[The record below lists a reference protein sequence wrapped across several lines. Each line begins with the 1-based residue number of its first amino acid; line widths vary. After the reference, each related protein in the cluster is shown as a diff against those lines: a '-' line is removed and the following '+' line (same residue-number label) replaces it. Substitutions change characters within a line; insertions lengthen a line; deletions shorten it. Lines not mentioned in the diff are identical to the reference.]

1 MNNQLTMSTFSTCDH
16 HSSRECTNSPVS
28 HNGRRYARC
37 RECHFH
43 DSEMF
48 TTRDGRT
55 LCPTAVD
62 YESVRCEYTF
72 NTDGS
77 HYRAHPDQGM
87 VEYEPDRWVAEEYF
101 REHFRLCAHPGCE
114 TNRYYVGNVP
124 AVAYCL
130 DHWDTYRFLCGMC
143 DGEAERPA
151 QHYQGME
158 TCFECTRV
166 CSNPEI
172 ARDEGAIIRAS
183 EGSLNRDMRT
193 PDGFQIPPIGIQ
205 AVESSDDN
213 EVIASTSVSVEVGDN
228 NIPRITDP
236 YTDPEYWR
244 DDDDEDDEDDEDYPV
259 GSNEFDQTPVRPE
272 EHPAVQAVRQER
284 QLLESTNRRRT
295 NFGRDR
301 SIVLPT
307 TDNGWQHEDVDDYI
321 SSYNYRP
328 EIQPRGANKSG
339 LLFGWEVETEPSP
352 RPVREGMDEPWTN
365 LQASF
370 HVTQNSI
377 DNQGNVLYCKRDGSV
392 YNGFEV
398 VSHPMSF
405 EWLMDD
411 RNQQY
416 INTVFELADHGYRSH
431 EGGSCGM
438 HVHMDAIKLSNLHYY
453 KMLRFLYK
461 PGFYEFFK
469 RISQRTDSQISAW
482 CNLRLSTAGQ
492 MRRATVYGSKSYE
505 LSNMMD
511 HTKIAAKRTVDRR
524 YMLEN
529 RAPHGRRTALNST
542 GRTIELR
549 LPRGTIRKDRFLK
562 NIEFAHSLWCYS
574 DCTAIP
580 EIQRLPNYFNF
591 LEKWRGTYKNLY
603 KFIHGYTVY
612 EDGQL
617 TEIPGI
623 LAELHITPQGG
634 VHPITNE

>member
-1 MNNQLTMSTFSTCDH
+1 
-16 HSSRECTNSPVS
+16 
-28 HNGRRYARC
+28 
-37 RECHFH
+37 
-43 DSEMF
+43 
-48 TTRDGRT
+48 
-55 LCPTAVD
+55 
-62 YESVRCEYTF
+62 
-72 NTDGS
+72 
-77 HYRAHPDQGM
+77 
-87 VEYEPDRWVAEEYF
+87 
-101 REHFRLCAHPGCE
+101 
-114 TNRYYVGNVP
+114 
-124 AVAYCL
+124 
-130 DHWDTYRFLCGMC
+130 
-143 DGEAERPA
+143 
-151 QHYQGME
+151 
-158 TCFECTRV
+158 
-166 CSNPEI
+166 
-172 ARDEGAIIRAS
+172 
-183 EGSLNRDMRT
+183 MRT
-193 PDGFQIPPIGIQ
+193 PDRSVASITQGTLAIPPIGIQ
-205 AVESSDDN
+205 ATESSDDN
-213 EVIASTSVSVEVGDN
+213 EVIAGATVSVEVGEN

-236 YTDPEYWR
+236 YIDPTDEYWDNDDHE
-244 DDDDEDDEDDEDYPV
+244 DDDSLLEMNDEDYPV
-259 GSNEFDQTPVRPE
+259 GSDEFDQTTVTQE
-272 EHPAVQAVRQER
+272 NPAVQAIRQER

-295 NFGRDR
+295 NFGRDH

-307 TDNGWQHEDVDDYI
+307 NDRGWQAEDVEDYI

-352 RPVREGMDEPWTN
+352 SSVRDGMSDSWTN

-377 DNQGNVLYCKRDGSV
+377 DSHGNVLYCKRDGSV

-405 EWLMDD
+405 EWLMDS

-416 INTVFELADHGYRSH
+416 INTVFELAEHGYRSH
-431 EGGSCGM
+431 EGGACGM
-438 HVHMDAIKLSNLHYY
+438 HIHMDAIKLSNLHYY

-469 RISQRTDSQISAW
+469 RISQRTDSQINAW

-492 MRRATVYGSKSYE
+492 MRRATVYGSKTYE
-505 LSNMMD
+505 LETNTD
-511 HTKIAAKRTVDRR
+511 YTKIAAKRTTNRR
-524 YMLEN
+524 YTLEN

-612 EDGQL
+612 EDSQI